1 MARFEHIL
9 NVLTK
14 SGFRVSQFC
23 VLAMMAIL
31 VVNIILR
38 KAWHP
43 ITGAYDFVSFMA
55 AVVAG
60 FAVAYVASVKGHVA
74 VELFIDR
81 LPERIQLIIGIIAGV
96 LSLGVFSLVSWQSA
110 IYGRN
115 TWVSGEFS
123 MTAYTPFYPFIFAV
137 ALGVALLCL
146 VILLD
151 IIKALVKVVKG

>member
-1 MARFEHIL
+1 MARFENIL
-9 NVLTK
+9 NILTK
-14 SGFRVSQFC
+14 SGYRVSQFC
-23 VLAMMAIL
+23 VLTMMTIL

-38 KAWHP
+38 KVWHP
-43 ITGAYDFVSFMA
+43 ITGTYDFVSFMA
-55 AVVAG
+55 AVLAG
-60 FAVAYVASVKGHVA
+60 FAIGYVASVKGHVA

-81 LPERIQLIIGIIAGV
+81 LPERVQLIIAIVAGV

-123 MTAYTPFYPFIFAV
+123 MTAYAPFYPFIFAV
-137 ALGVALLCL
+137 SLGVAVLCL

-151 IIKALVKVVKG
+151 IVKAIIKVVKG

>member
-1 MARFEHIL
+1 
-9 NVLTK
+9 
-14 SGFRVSQFC
+14 
-23 VLAMMAIL
+23 
-31 VVNIILR
+31 
-38 KAWHP
+38 
-43 ITGAYDFVSFMA
+43 
-55 AVVAG
+55 
-60 FAVAYVASVKGHVA
+60 VA